1 MDIRT
6 VPLLQAVEAVEGLL
20 RQLLTHPEATGQDKA
35 SVVLTR
41 NALAEIPRRRLG
53 RWTPVNPMTLP
64 PRKAGQKFLQLP
76 QGWAKDWE
84 DAQEVPNA

>member
-6 VPLLQAVEAVEGLL
+6 LPLLEAVEAVEGLL

-53 RWTPVNPMTLP
+53 RWTPVNPATLP
-64 PRKAGQKFLQLP
+64 PRKAGQKFPQLP
-76 QGWAKDWE
+76 AGRLVDWE
-84 DAQEVPNA
+84 REQEAGNA